1 MNEWGPRIKSYPPS
15 VFFSPPLSFSRL
27 PLRALRLP
35 FPGREWNRVGVIKST
50 YLLLAPSLSAR
61 YPSSSIFA
69 SFETNLSLS
78 LFLSLLARVCDRDI
92 REDILP
98 VLRRFEEEV

>member
-78 LFLSLLARVCDRDI
+78 LFLSFYLHVYAI
-92 REDILP
+92 EIFEKIFF
-98 VLRRFEEEV
+98 RF